1 MPYADPDQRKEYM
14 RERYRERYEGE
25 RGFREKENKR
35 KRAYYATNER
45 YASKTRRRCRLN
57 ARKKAAAQKK

>member
-1 MPYADPDQRKEYM
+1 MPYADPEQRKEYM
-14 RERYRERYEGE
+14 RERYRERYESE

-35 KRAYYATNER
+35 KRAYYANNER

-57 ARKKAAAQKK
+57 ARRKKATAK